1 MRLKKWV
8 KVVLTIILLISTII
22 MWFNVGEWGKLV
34 ETSKLHENLTIFGW
48 MWIMVQPFIIGS
60 IWED

>member
-22 MWFNVGEWGKLV
+22 MWFYVGEWGKLMA
-34 ETSKLHENLTIFGW
+34 TSKTYENLTIFGW
-48 MWIMVQPFIIGS
+48 MWIILQPFIIGS
-60 IWED
+60 IWEV